1 VKEYASSENWNGNW
15 HPASSSHV
23 SLKVIPTNKVSTL
36 SNGQEQSVQAKTL
49 AEDVGEIFGW
59 MPDSEYI
66 IFTNGTIDAN
76 GNMLDRE
83 LKMLRLDTLETINI
97 DCGRIYDSHW

>member
-1 VKEYASSENWNGNW
+1 
-15 HPASSSHV
+15 
-23 SLKVIPTNKVSTL
+23 VSTL

-76 GNMLDRE
+76 GNLLDRE